1 MTAPTTE
8 PAFAKGTTVYLWKI
22 DEYKTV
28 VAAVPY
34 GCEWAYELEH
44 DGTIATGWRE
54 DELRAATAEIDAL
67 LEEETSMNNDDRDYY
82 RTKSN
87 YELVQIANEQAM
99 TVELGIVLAE
109 RLADATRYAE
119 FDYV

>member
-1 MTAPTTE
+1 
-8 PAFAKGTTVYLWKI
+8 
-22 DEYKTV
+22 
-28 VAAVPY
+28 
-34 GCEWAYELEH
+34 
-44 DGTIATGWRE
+44 
-54 DELRAATAEIDAL
+54 
-67 LEEETSMNNDDRDYY
+67 MNNDDRDYY

-87 YELVQIANEQAM
+87 SELVQIANEQAM